1 MKYSRIFSLG
11 KLCFLKKNN
20 SFKPESKRNPKYY
33 DLVAIFCQKYQ
44 EKYEDFS
51 ANAWRLRFPLQIPK
65 HSS

>member
-1 MKYSRIFSLG
+1 MKYSRIAFSLG

-51 ANAWRLRFPLQIPK
+51 ANA
-65 HSS
+65 